1 MPATTSIRV
10 VCPSC
15 RTTNAIAEDR
25 DQAQARCGSCRAAL
39 FAGKPADISESDFD
53 HFVSRSHIPVLVDI
67 WAPWC
72 GPCRAM
78 APSFAEAAGHLEPDF
93 QLLKLNADEAPQI
106 CARYAIRG
114 IPALLL
120 FKRGKLVAQAS
131 GAMDSRR
138 LVAWAREAAAR

>member
-1 MPATTSIRV
+1 
-10 VCPSC
+10 
-15 RTTNAIAEDR
+15 
-25 DQAQARCGSCRAAL
+25 
-39 FAGKPADISESDFD
+39 
-53 HFVSRSHIPVLVDI
+53 
-67 WAPWC
+67 
-72 GPCRAM
+72 M